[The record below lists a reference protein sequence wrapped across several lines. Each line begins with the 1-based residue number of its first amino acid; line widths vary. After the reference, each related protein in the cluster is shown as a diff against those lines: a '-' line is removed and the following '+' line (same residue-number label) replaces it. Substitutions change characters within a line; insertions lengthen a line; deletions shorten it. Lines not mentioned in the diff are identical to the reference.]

1 MADNCYFCK
10 KKVGLFGKLSSKKV
24 EEQTVCGDCVNKV
37 KRIAALYDRDF
48 SEYPLK
54 DMGVL
59 IENAA
64 SFDAYLSGY
73 EKIREEYINKVKT
86 YKKLLEKD
94 KKDLS
99 EAEKDGKKCE
109 EEYKKDWEEAQRE
122 WKLEQAS
129 ADYKELVREYE
140 KARRRGDSVAMRTT
154 KSLLDDIQNH
164 REEEFLAMKKAE
176 ESNNDKLQEMIEWIK
191 IDIDNDERIIN
202 MLETYCAVKQYVYRA
217 TEVPSESL
225 VLGHTLERQE
235 KENLGKNHI
244 KWYLSKI
251 LGINDT
257 QLEDAESGNLILAR
271 FGKKLVESNVED
283 TFKNYYQNKTNI
295 EVMKHQLNFS
305 IMLYQGAEDPQDISK
320 YQHDIEKLNQELE
333 GCEMKKTKIDNE
345 FQIKEAELKAEFLE
359 LKERMI
365 SAQKVVRES
374 PDKQEESLIG
384 NIAEV
389 QTVNQEKEA
398 PIKDT
403 AQITAAVESYSQ
415 EKKISCGH
423 CGKENKVG
431 AKFCKFCGYQLVE
444 EKVRFCT
451 ECGNKI
457 KPGKKFCSACGAKV
471 ED

>member
-1 MADNCYFCK
+1 MSKAIK
-10 KKVGLFGKLSSKKV
+10 QKLKERRQQCALSVESVTGFSAEQSSCFEDV
-24 EEQTVCGDCVNKV
+24 PNSETLCEVSAWDM
-37 KRIAALYDRDF
+37 DF
-48 SEYPLK
+48 K
-54 DMGVL
+54 
-59 IENAA
+59 
-64 SFDAYLSGY
+64 SFD
-73 EKIREEYINKVKT
+73 EQ
-86 YKKLLEKD
+86 
-94 KKDLS
+94 S
-99 EAEKDGKKCE
+99 EFDQYDERDSTISCESVSAEK
-109 EEYKKDWEEAQRE
+109 
-122 WKLEQAS
+122 
-129 ADYKELVREYE
+129 VRENL
-140 KARRRGDSVAMRTT
+140 KSKLVA
-154 KSLLDDIQNH
+154 IQNH

-176 ESNNDKLQEMIEWIK
+176 ESNNDKLQEMIEWIT
-191 IDIDNDERIIN
+191 IDIDNDKRLIN
-202 MLETYCAVKQYVYRA
+202 MLETYCAVKQYVYRV

-235 KENLGKNHI
+235 KENLGKSHI

-251 LGINDT
+251 LGINDI
-257 QLEDAESGNLILAR
+257 QLEGAESSDLILAR

-283 TFKNYYQNKTNI
+283 TFKNYYQNNTNI

-320 YQHDIEKLNQELE
+320 YQHDIEKLNQELK
-333 GCEMKKTKIDNE
+333 GCETKKTKIDNE